1 MKQVNEVKMN
11 KVIPF
16 NKPKSGLSVR
26 KEQLIN
32 KTLLKLDEYL
42 SRINKFSVRELTEYG
57 DGVWEDDLTGVFD
70 RFYIDEDESE
80 TKYECYFDYDTS
92 EKCMIFYTKLLKEGF
107 PIGRSGGK
115 FPKKTI
121 KQIVSRKKMSIWLSQ
136 IMFPSFGT
144 ETEMKEFYQ
153 RCVFH
158 NENNIIIW
166 DRTTS
171 ELKKT
176 GYTINET
183 DKGIRCFG
191 TVKSFSVPRWLINA
205 NQDESDGIGYDKSQ
219 PIDVGN
225 GETSHLSK
233 ILTQMSTYMINVP
246 VLKDHGKAGITLS
259 LKNHYG
265 TIDNPHDLHANY
277 CDPFVGKINAA
288 PQIKEK
294 TKLII
299 CDAAFGIYKGGPL
312 GAPQWKHNSIL
323 ASTDPVALDYT
334 GMQII
339 NAQRKKHNLDMVTQK
354 AIHVKTAQTLG
365 LGTSDPDKILLKESV
380 LS

>member
-1 MKQVNEVKMN
+1 MTKDKHDKRHFTRREFIKSTAVGATVVYLAPSLAFGSDTGFNDIKSRVVNV
-11 KVIPF
+11 F
-16 NKPKSGLSVR
+16 HPKLITLDDQIHAQSVR
-26 KEQLIN
+26 QCVDE
-32 KTLLKLDEYL
+32 TLLL
-42 SRINKFSVRELTEYG
+42 LTQKK
-57 DGVWEDDLTGVFD
+57 DIKDAW
-70 RFYIDEDESE
+70 
-80 TKYECYFDYDTS
+80 
-92 EKCMIFYTKLLKEGF
+92 MQIFPDLKE
-107 PIGRSGGK
+107 K
-115 FPKKTI
+115 DTI
-121 KQIVSRKKMSIWLSQ
+121 SLKVNCVNRKCPTHPQITYAIAESMIN
-136 IMFPSFGT
+136 SFG
-144 ETEMKEFYQ
+144 M
-153 RCVFH
+153 
-158 NENNIIIW
+158 NPNNIIIW

>member
-1 MKQVNEVKMN
+1 MRMKKDTKTNGQDKDKRYFTRRDFIKTTAVGATAAYLAPTLAFGADAGIKSRVISVRNAGLINSDDQVHPLNAR
-11 KVIPF
+11 
-16 NKPKSGLSVR
+16 LSVD
-26 KEQLIN
+26 QA
-32 KTLLKLDEYL
+32 LLL
-42 SRINKFSVRELTEYG
+42 LTEKTNIK
-57 DGVWEDDLTGVFD
+57 DAW
-70 RFYIDEDESE
+70 
-80 TKYECYFDYDTS
+80 
-92 EKCMIFYTKLLKEGF
+92 MQIFPDLKE
-107 PIGRSGGK
+107 K
-115 FPKKTI
+115 DTI
-121 KQIVSRKKMSIWLSQ
+121 SLKVNCVNRKCPTHPQITYAIAESMID
-136 IMFPSFGT
+136 SFG
-144 ETEMKEFYQ
+144 M
-153 RCVFH
+153 
-158 NENNIIIW
+158 NPNNIIIW

-191 TVKSFSVPRWLINA
+191 TVKNFSIPRWMINA
-205 NQDESDGIGYDKSQ
+205 NQDESDGIGFDKSQ

-246 VLKDHGKAGITLS
+246 VLKDHGIAGITLS

-265 TIDNPHDLHANY
+265 TIDNPHDLHDNC
-277 CDPFVGKINAA
+277 CDPFISAINAV

-299 CDAAFGIYKGGPL
+299 CDAAFGVYDGGPL

-339 NAQRKKHNLDMVTQK
+339 NAQRKKNDYDMVTKK
-354 AIHVKTAQTLG
+354 AVHVKTSHKLG
-365 LGTSDPDKILLKESV
+365 LGTSDPDKILLNEFV

>member
-1 MKQVNEVKMN
+1 MHSRRPFPKHETARPRVGWWCYRERLRLAMNERLYCCVDGGASN
-11 KVIPF
+11 TRVALYDD
-16 NKPKSGLSVR
+16 SGHRLGLTVTGPTSLTVR
-26 KEQLIN
+26 GTEAWGEILGALEN
-32 KTLLKLDEYL
+32 LARAVALDDEYL

-166 DRTTS
+166 
-171 ELKKT
+171 E
-176 GYTINET
+176 
-183 DKGIRCFG
+183 
-191 TVKSFSVPRWLINA
+191 
-205 NQDESDGIGYDKSQ
+205 
-219 PIDVGN
+219 
-225 GETSHLSK
+225 
-233 ILTQMSTYMINVP
+233 
-246 VLKDHGKAGITLS
+246 
-259 LKNHYG
+259 
-265 TIDNPHDLHANY
+265 
-277 CDPFVGKINAA
+277 
-288 PQIKEK
+288 
-294 TKLII
+294 
-299 CDAAFGIYKGGPL
+299 
-312 GAPQWKHNSIL
+312 
-323 ASTDPVALDYT
+323 
-334 GMQII
+334 
-339 NAQRKKHNLDMVTQK
+339 
-354 AIHVKTAQTLG
+354 
-365 LGTSDPDKILLKESV
+365 
-380 LS
+380 

>member
-166 DRTTS
+166 
-171 ELKKT
+171 E
-176 GYTINET
+176 
-183 DKGIRCFG
+183 
-191 TVKSFSVPRWLINA
+191 
-205 NQDESDGIGYDKSQ
+205 
-219 PIDVGN
+219 
-225 GETSHLSK
+225 
-233 ILTQMSTYMINVP
+233 
-246 VLKDHGKAGITLS
+246 
-259 LKNHYG
+259 
-265 TIDNPHDLHANY
+265 
-277 CDPFVGKINAA
+277 
-288 PQIKEK
+288 
-294 TKLII
+294 
-299 CDAAFGIYKGGPL
+299 
-312 GAPQWKHNSIL
+312 
-323 ASTDPVALDYT
+323 
-334 GMQII
+334 
-339 NAQRKKHNLDMVTQK
+339 
-354 AIHVKTAQTLG
+354 
-365 LGTSDPDKILLKESV
+365 
-380 LS
+380 